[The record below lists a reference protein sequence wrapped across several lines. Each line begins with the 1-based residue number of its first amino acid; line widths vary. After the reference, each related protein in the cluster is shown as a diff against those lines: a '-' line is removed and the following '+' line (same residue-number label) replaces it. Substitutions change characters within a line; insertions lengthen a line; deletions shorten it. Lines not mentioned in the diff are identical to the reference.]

1 MEDALGVD
9 FAKTT
14 DSSKTKG
21 KDIKSTKG
29 DGLDQAILYQNTMSA
44 SGDSQQQIY
53 EEALATYDRK
63 QEEIRLKFEESYTA
77 AKFDSSTDFYQSMRY
92 EMDQM
97 NFYFQSFRTSIQLS
111 QEVVEQRKNDL
122 TAAS

>member
-1 MEDALGVD
+1 
-9 FAKTT
+9 
-14 DSSKTKG
+14 
-21 KDIKSTKG
+21 
-29 DGLDQAILYQNTMSA
+29 MSA